1 MFFYLA
7 FFWFIRT
14 TKFVLF
20 YLYLWQLKE
29 YHLGRFLDHFRTEKG
44 RRLLWN
50 PMDLLKIIF
59 LIYFFAFPF
68 FFPSSLYLFSI
79 YSLLPSAILI
89 LYFAES
95 IKAIRDIFQ
104 KKLKLPTL
112 TKKTVL
118 LALSLFLSEVLFLF
132 ILFNFER
139 DLNFFAFWLL
149 TADVFTPFLTSVII
163 LTFQPLTVL
172 IKNLA
177 IQRAKKKI
185 NNAKNLFVI
194 GITGSYG
201 KSSTKEFLY
210 TILSEKFK
218 VLKTKANQNSEAG
231 ISQCILNDLKPEH
244 EIFIVEMGAYGR
256 RGIRLLCDIV
266 KPKFGILTGINEQ
279 HLSLFGSQE
288 NIIKTKYELIESLP
302 ENGLAVFNGDNQYC
316 LELYSKTD
324 KPKKIFS
331 AQHST
336 LKFQLNLWA
345 ENIIVK
351 KDFVFFKVYD
361 REGNTNFRAYVS
373 GAHFIPNLLGAILV
387 AKELGMSFQEIS
399 QACLKIKPMQKTME
413 ILKGKNELTI
423 IDDSY
428 SANPASVLSALEY
441 LKIYLTKKI
450 IVLPC
455 LIELG
460 KTSKEVHRKIG
471 EEIGKVC
478 DAVIITTKERFEEIK
493 EGALKTGLE
502 KESIL
507 FSEDP
512 EQISEIIEK
521 FFGPGDIVLLEGRIP
536 DKLISLLVD

>member
-1 MFFYLA
+1 MFSYLA
-7 FFWFIRT
+7 IFWFIRT

-50 PMDLLKIIF
+50 PVDLLKIIF

-68 FFPSSLYLFSI
+68 FFSSSLYLFSI

-89 LYFAES
+89 LYFTES

-112 TKKTVL
+112 TKKTVF

-139 DLNFFAFWLL
+139 DLDFFAFWLL
-149 TADVFTPFLTSVII
+149 TADVFTPLLTSVII
-163 LTFQPLTVL
+163 LTFQPLAVL

-218 VLKTKANQNSEAG
+218 VLKTQANQNSEAG
-231 ISQCILNDLKPEH
+231 ISQCILNDLNKNH

-256 RGIRLLCDIV
+256 GGIKLLCDIT
-266 KPKFGILTGINEQ
+266 KPKMGILTGINEQ

-288 NIIKTKYELIESLP
+288 NIVKTKYELIESLP
-302 ENGLAVFNGDNQYC
+302 EEGLAIFNGDNPHC
-316 LELYSKTD
+316 LNLYQKTK
-324 KPKKIFS
+324 KPKRLY
-331 AQHST
+331 HS
-336 LKFQLNLWA
+336 LKKNSLEADLWA
-345 ENIIVK
+345 ENIILR

-361 REGNTNFRAYVS
+361 REGSANFRAYVS

-428 SANPASVLSALEY
+428 SANPHSVLSALEY
-441 LKIYLTKKI
+441 LKIYPKERMI
-450 IVLPC
+450 ILPC

-460 KTSKEVHRKIG
+460 KASKEIHRKIG

-478 DAVIITTKERFEEIK
+478 DAIIITTKERFEEIK

-521 FFGPGDIVLLEGRIP
+521 FFNPGDVVLLEGRVP